1 MNVRMQDLICR
12 EYAGKICTGFSFSV
26 PIEDGGMGKRLKVDF
41 SRLGIESAVW
51 FVSCYFEGIDKY
63 CKIQFELPSQ
73 NYPLEKVAERGLFYI
88 QNWVKYNVQELQ
100 KVDFA
105 IGDILGLME

>member
-12 EYAGKICTGFSFSV
+12 EYVGKICTGFSFPV
-26 PIEDGGMGKRLKVDF
+26 PIEDCGMGKRLKVDF
-41 SRLGIESAVW
+41 SRVGIESAVW
-51 FVSCYFEGIDKY
+51 FASCYFEGIDKY
-63 CKIQFELPSQ
+63 CKIQFELPNQ